1 MHPRLLSSVIL
12 IDPPIMPAFSTG
24 GFGPHL
30 LAQMSA
36 FRHDRWRSRAEAA
49 ASFKKS
55 KFYQSWD
62 ERVFDRW
69 IEYGLRDLPT
79 ALYPDYQHPQ
89 DPKDKPV
96 TLTTT
101 KHQEVFSFVRPH
113 PNFEGQ
119 SPGGNST
126 VNRQTHPDLQG
137 ASPFPF
143 YRPESEIMFH
153 NLAHIRPAVLF
164 MFGGKSLLSNPEA
177 RDLKMKLTGTG
188 AGGNGG
194 AAQGRVQQ
202 VFFEHVGHLIPL
214 EAVDECAQSAADFLA
229 LEVQRWQKEEAEFK
243 KAWESRGKEE
253 RTTLTKE
260 WEMHLGGD
268 RKGKSTPKL

>member
-12 IDPPIMPAFSTG
+12 IDPPILPAFSTG
-24 GFGPHL
+24 DFGHSVP
-30 LAQMSA
+30 AQMSA
-36 FRHDRWRSRAEAA
+36 FRNDLWPSRAEAT
-49 ASFKKS
+49 ASFKKN

-79 ALYPDYQHPQ
+79 ALYPEYKHRE
-89 DPKDKPV
+89 DPKGVPV

-101 KHQEVFSFVRPH
+101 KHQEVFSFIRPK

-119 SPGGNST
+119 APGGNLA
-126 VNRQTHPDLQG
+126 VNRQTHPDLVS

-164 MFGGKSLLSNPEA
+164 MFGGKSPLSNPEA

-202 VFFEHVGHLIPL
+202 VIFENVGHLIPL
-214 EAVDECAQSAADFLA
+214 EVVNECAQSAADFLA
-229 LEVQRWQKEEAEFK
+229 SELQRWQKEEAEFK
-243 KAWESRGKEE
+243 QAWGGKGKKE

-260 WEMHLGGD
+260 WEKHLGEG

>member
-1 MHPRLLSSVIL
+1 
-12 IDPPIMPAFSTG
+12 MPAFAKG
-24 GFGPHL
+24 GFGPHV

-36 FRHDRWRSRAEAA
+36 SRYDLWPSRAEAA
-49 ASFKKS
+49 ASFKKK

-79 ALYPDYQHPQ
+79 ALYPEYQHRQ
-89 DPKDKPV
+89 DPKDNPV

-101 KHQEVFSFVRPH
+101 KHQEVFSFIRPK

-119 SPGGNST
+119 SPGENLA
-126 VNRQTHPDLQG
+126 VNRQTHPDLEG

-143 YRPESEIMFH
+143 YRPEPEAMFR

-164 MFGGKSLLSNPEA
+164 MFGGKSPLSNSEA

-194 AAQGRVQQ
+194 VTQGRVQQ

-214 EAVDECAQSAADFLA
+214 EAVDECAQSAADFMA
-229 LEVQRWQKEEAEFK
+229 SEVQRWQKEEAEFK
-243 KAWESRGKEE
+243 RAWESRGKKE

-260 WEMHLGGD
+260 WESHLSGD
-268 RKGKSTPKL
+268 RKGKSTLKL

>member
-1 MHPRLLSSVIL
+1 MHPRLLSSVVL
-12 IDPPIMPAFSTG
+12 IDPPIMPAFSSE

-30 LAQMSA
+30 FAQMSA
-36 FRHDRWRSRAEAA
+36 FRHDLWPSRAEAA
-49 ASFKKS
+49 ASFKKNR
-55 KFYQSWD
+55 FYQSWD

-79 ALYPDYQHPQ
+79 ALYPEYKHRQG
-89 DPKDKPV
+89 PKDNPV

-101 KHQEVFSFVRPH
+101 KHQEVFSFIRPK
-113 PNFEGQ
+113 PNFEG
-119 SPGGNST
+119 GGNLA
-126 VNRQTHPDLQG
+126 VNRQTHPDLED

-153 NLAHIRPAVLF
+153 NLAHVRPAVLF
-164 MFGGKSLLSNPEA
+164 IFGGKSPLSNPEA

-188 AGGNGG
+188 SGGNGG
-194 AAQGRVQQ
+194 AAKGRVQQ
-202 VFFEHVGHLIPL
+202 VLFEHVGHLIPL

-229 LEVQRWQKEEAEFK
+229 LEVQRWLKEEAEFK
-243 KAWESRGKEE
+243 KAWESRGTKE

>member
-1 MHPRLLSSVIL
+1 
-12 IDPPIMPAFSTG
+12 MPAVSAG
-24 GFGPHL
+24 EIGQYLP
-30 LAQMSA
+30 AQMST
-36 FRHDRWRSRAEAA
+36 FRRDLWGSRAEAA
-49 ASFKKS
+49 ASFKKN

-79 ALYPDYQHPQ
+79 ALYPDFKHGH
-89 DPKDKPV
+89 DPKDNPV

-101 KHQEVFSFVRPH
+101 KHQEVFSFIRPK
-113 PNFEGQ
+113 PNFEDQ
-119 SPGGNST
+119 SPGGNSAI
-126 VNRQTHPDLQG
+126 NQQTHPDLEG
-137 ASPFPF
+137 ASSFPF
-143 YRPESEIMFH
+143 YRPESEIIFH
-153 NLAHIRPAVLF
+153 NLAHIRPPVLF
-164 MFGGKSLLSNPEA
+164 MFGGKSPLSIPEA

-202 VFFEHVGHLIPL
+202 VFFEHVGHLIPF

-243 KAWESRGKEE
+243 KAWESRGEKE

-260 WEMHLGGD
+260 WVMHLGGD
-268 RKGKSTPKL
+268 RKGKSIPKL

>member
-1 MHPRLLSSVIL
+1 
-12 IDPPIMPAFSTG
+12 MPASFTR
-24 GFGPHL
+24 GFGHANP
-30 LAQMSA
+30 AQMSA
-36 FRHDRWRSRAEAA
+36 FRHDLWPSRAEAT
-49 ASFKKS
+49 ASFKKN

-79 ALYPDYQHPQ
+79 ALYPEYQQ
-89 DPKDKPV
+89 DPKSTPV

-101 KHQEVFSFVRPH
+101 KHQEVFSYARPK

-119 SPGGNST
+119 APGGNLT
-126 VNRQTHPDLQG
+126 VNRQTHPDLVG
-137 ASPFPF
+137 ASPLPF
-143 YRPESEIMFH
+143 YRPESELMFH

-164 MFGGKSLLSNPEA
+164 MFGGQSPLSIPEA

-202 VFFEHVGHLIPL
+202 AFFENVGHLIPF
-214 EAVDECAQSAADFLA
+214 EVVNECAQSAADFLA
-229 LEVQRWQKEEAEFK
+229 SEVQRWQKEEAEFK
-243 KAWESRGKEE
+243 QAWESKGKKE

-260 WEMHLGGD
+260 WERHLGGG

>member
-1 MHPRLLSSVIL
+1 
-12 IDPPIMPAFSTG
+12 MPAFPTG
-24 GFGPHL
+24 ESGPHH

-36 FRHDRWRSRAEAA
+36 FRHDLWRSRAEAA
-49 ASFKKS
+49 SSFKKN

-79 ALYPDYQHPQ
+79 ALYPDGQHRQ
-89 DPKDKPV
+89 DPKDNPV

-101 KHQEVFSFVRPH
+101 KHQEVFSFVRPK
-113 PNFEGQ
+113 PNLEGQ
-119 SPGGNST
+119 SPGGNSA
-126 VNRQTHPDLQG
+126 VGRLTHPDLEG
-137 ASPFPF
+137 ASPSPF

-164 MFGGKSLLSNPEA
+164 MFGGKSSLSNPEA

-188 AGGNGG
+188 AGGKGG
-194 AAQGRVQQ
+194 AVQGQVQE
-202 VFFEHVGHLIPL
+202 VIFEHVGHLIPF

-229 LEVQRWQKEEAEFK
+229 LEVQRWQKDEAEFK
-243 KAWESRGKEE
+243 KAWVSRGKKE

-260 WEMHLGGD
+260 WEMLLGVD